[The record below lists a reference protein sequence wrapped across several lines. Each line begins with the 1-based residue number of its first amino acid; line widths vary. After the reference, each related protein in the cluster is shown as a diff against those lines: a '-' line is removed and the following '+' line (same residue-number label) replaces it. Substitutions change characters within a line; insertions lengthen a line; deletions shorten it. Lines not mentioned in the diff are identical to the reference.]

1 MARKSNSGG
10 GTGGGIFSG
19 IFGMFGTI
27 VRCDSDDDSI
37 YCTIVKFFNLFMIV
51 LFVIYILS
59 IAYQYLPKIKILK
72 RK

>member
-1 MARKSNSGG
+1 MAKKSNSGG
-10 GTGGGIFSG
+10 SGGLFSG

-27 VRCDSDDDSI
+27 VKCDSDDDSI
-37 YCTIVKFFNLFMIV
+37 YCTIVKFFNLFMII

-59 IAYQYLPKIKILK
+59 IVYQYLPKIKFLK